1 MATKMIK
8 GDKTK
13 HSIYSLSIVF
23 DQYVKIEEPWSLQ
36 A

>member
-13 HSIYSLSIVF
+13 HSIYSLSIVY
-23 DQYVKIEEPWSLQ
+23 DRIDVKIEEP
-36 A
+36 